1 MFKITIP
8 QQVNALSTTEVT
20 QRSSLKISIKSI
32 CNKSL
37 SKKLQSLAEKCRRF
51 SQEFKEHA
59 TNKKSLGDQPTSVR
73 SSSLTKSESELG
85 SARSLASDDTQS
97 LTSSQMDLTKVNLED
112 NDSVFITLESSS
124 EVAVKTAASIPP
136 APPLPSSGD
145 IPPAP
150 PLPQAGNIPEAPELP
165 RQKTAVESRMSTDS
179 RSKLMEEIR
188 QGVKLRS
195 TPKSPA
201 GTNSAVDAHSKLM
214 QELLTSGNQLKKV
227 NPSDIPVPPP
237 LPAALGHKPTD
248 GRNALL
254 SEISG
259 FSKDRLRKTGSQESL
274 AQKQELQKS
283 ENVDHSYGLL
293 LSEEM
298 FSLGAKLT
306 ESELVKLA
314 DTLSEYLFKAADI
327 DWTQVISEQTR
338 NLTQKSMLEGEL
350 ESTPK
355 YVQAFCQELLKFP
368 DCYKSADVISAESS
382 SSNSAS
388 IIEVALKRLQAG
400 RSRLF
405 STTDAKGTKELK
417 KGDAI
422 LESAMS
428 AARAAM
434 SAEEKSALLAGSVK
448 SATFQV
454 FCELPCMEGF
464 TEQNGKAAL
473 SALRSAFYQSISST
487 ETAQQDIAKFIKD
500 NLASGF
506 SRYQYLG
513 LSSRIAELEAQLS
526 ALTAKQG

>member
-8 QQVNALSTTEVT
+8 QQVYALSATELA
-20 QRSSLKISIKSI
+20 QRSSFKIKSI

-37 SKKLQSLAEKCRRF
+37 SKKLNFLAEKCHRF
-51 SQEFKEHA
+51 SQDLKER
-59 TNKKSLGDQPTSVR
+59 TKNKKSLDAQTTSVR

-85 SARSLASDDTQS
+85 SAHSLVADDTQS

-112 NDSVFITLESSS
+112 NDSVFITLKSSS
-124 EVAVKTAASIPP
+124 EVAVKTEVSIPP

-150 PLPQAGNIPEAPELP
+150 PLPQAGNIPAAPELP
-165 RQKTAVESRMSTDS
+165 RQKNAVESTMSTDN

-201 GTNSAVDAHSKLM
+201 GTKSVVDAHSKLM
-214 QELLTSGNQLKKV
+214 QELLTSGNRLKKV

-237 LPAALGHKPTD
+237 LPAALGQKSTD

-274 AQKQELQKS
+274 AQKHEPQKS

-306 ESELVKLA
+306 ESELEKLA
-314 DTLSEYLFKAADI
+314 NTLSEYLFKVADI

-338 NLTQKSMLEGEL
+338 NLTQKSTLESEL

-382 SSNSAS
+382 SSTSAS

-434 SAEEKSALLAGSVK
+434 SVEEKSALLASSVK
-448 SATFQV
+448 SATFKV

-464 TEQNGKAAL
+464 TEQNGKAAFN
-473 SALRSAFYQSISST
+473 ALRHAFYSSIQSGD
-487 ETAQQDIAKFIKD
+487 TAQQDIARFMKE
-500 NLASGF
+500 NLPMGF
-506 SRYQYLG
+506 SGYSYLG
-513 LSSRIAELEAQLS
+513 LTSRVAQLEAQLA
-526 ALTAKQG
+526 ALTTK